1 MVIVLRRSDM
11 RCFIRT
17 NMRGNSLSDFWRFHE
32 LLYFFAWRD
41 IKVRYRQAAFGAGW
55 AVLQPLLTMIIFTLL
70 FSRVAHI
77 QTGGVPYP
85 LFVYCGLLPWTYISG
100 VISLASNSL
109 VNNDSLLT
117 KVYFPRVFLPTGS
130 VLAGLLDFAIG
141 SILLVGLMIY
151 YHVGVSW
158 SLLLIPFILAAM
170 ILMTSGLSM
179 FTAAL
184 NVRYRDVRYALPFLI
199 QVWMYATPIVY
210 PMSVV
215 PARFRPILALNPCWG
230 IVDGLR
236 ACLFQNLH
244 FDLRLMGSSFA
255 VTVALFLFGFVYF
268 RRAEKGFAD
277 II

>member
-1 MVIVLRRSDM
+1 MVSAHPNT
-11 RCFIRT
+11 RCCIRT
-17 NMRGNSLSDFWRFHE
+17 SMRGKCLSDFWRFHE

-100 VISLASNSL
+100 VVSLASNSL

-158 SLLLIPFILAAM
+158 SLLLIPFILVAM

-179 FTAAL
+179 FAAAL

-244 FDLRLMGSSFA
+244 FDFRLMASSFA
-255 VTVALFLFGFVYF
+255 VTVALFLFGFFYF

-277 II
+277 VI